1 MDGRDRCLHA
11 GQGGR
16 GRRGALGLEPE
27 NLLPAIGAGAAIALT
42 GISGGEQAVAYA
54 VFAVIGTIG
63 VAAPVVIFFLMG
75 DRAPRMLAGL
85 RTWMGRN
92 NAVIMT
98 VLLLVLGTKLVGDGI
113 GGL

>member
-1 MDGRDRCLHA
+1 
-11 GQGGR
+11 
-16 GRRGALGLEPE
+16 
-27 NLLPAIGAGAAIALT
+27 
-42 GISGGEQAVAYA
+42 

-63 VAAPVVIFFLMG
+63 VAAPVVIYFLMG
-75 DRAPRMLAGL
+75 DRAPRMLADI

-98 VLLLVLGTKLVGDGI
+98 VLLLVIGAKLVGDGI